1 MKAPQWKITAAATA
15 LTALIGGSRTS
26 FGLFLSPLNTATGLG
41 MAQISLAAA
50 VGQLAAGLALPIVGA
65 LARRHGTARVI
76 TVGACVLAASTA
88 LVSLANGM
96 LALVFLML
104 VIQTAGTAVAS
115 NALLLGEVSR
125 RAPADERGLASGIV
139 GAGGPAGQLL
149 FAPLVTLLI
158 GREGWVSAL
167 WGIAALALFALP
179 LSLSFKPRERDLKAP
194 PAAAQQSTD
203 GALRDHRFWL
213 VAASFGI
220 CGFHVAFLSI
230 HMPGVIEQCGLS
242 TAFSGGWLALA
253 GAANM
258 AGSIGIGVLMR
269 RWASAPLLMA
279 IYTMRAA
286 SVALF
291 LVAPPSPWVLLLFA
305 VAMGATYMAALP
317 PTAELLTRHFGV
329 QRLSALLG
337 AIMLFHQVRSFAGAW
352 LGGIAVE
359 HTGSY
364 TPLWLA
370 DMALAMVAA
379 ALQWP
384 LRPAAPPAAPSAGF
398 RGRPVCAAASA
409 RPSA

>member
-15 LTALIGGSRTS
+15 LTALIAGSRTS
-26 FGLFLSPLNTATGLG
+26 FGLFLSPINTATGLG
-41 MAQISLAAA
+41 MASIGLAAA
-50 VGQLAAGLALPIVGA
+50 FGQLAAGLAPPFVSA
-65 LARRHGTARVI
+65 LARRHGTGRVI
-76 TVGACVLAASTA
+76 AIGACVLAASTA
-88 LVSLANGM
+88 LVCLANGL

-104 VIQTAGTAVAS
+104 VVSAAGTAVAS

-149 FAPLVTLLI
+149 LAPLVTLLI
-158 GREGWVSAL
+158 GREGWVAAL

-179 LSLSFKPRERDLKAP
+179 LSLSFKPRARDLQAG
-194 PAAAQQSTD
+194 PAAQATD
-203 GALRDHRFWL
+203 GALRDRRFWL

-242 TAFSGGWLALA
+242 TAFAGVWLAIA

-269 RWASAPLLMA
+269 RHASAPLLMA
-279 IYTMRAA
+279 IYGLRAV

-291 LVAPPSPWVLLLFA
+291 LIVPASPAVLLVFA
-305 VAMGATYMAALP
+305 VSMGATYMAALP
-317 PTAELLTRHFGV
+317 PTADLLTRSFGV

-337 AIMLFHQVRSFAGAW
+337 VIMLMHQVGGFAGAW

-364 TPLWLA
+364 KPLWLA
-370 DMALAMVAA
+370 DMALALVAA

-384 LRPAAPPAAPSAGF
+384 LRPAAPPAAPSAAF
-398 RGRPVCAAASA
+398 RGRPACAARPA

>member
-1 MKAPQWKITAAATA
+1 MKAPQWKVTAAATA
-15 LTALIGGSRTS
+15 LTALIAGSRTS
-26 FGLFLSPLNTATGLG
+26 FGLFLSPINTATGLG
-41 MAQISLAAA
+41 MASIGLAAA
-50 VGQLAAGLALPIVGA
+50 GGQLAAGLALPFVSA
-65 LARRHGTARVI
+65 LARRHGTGRVI
-76 TVGACVLAASTA
+76 AIGACVLAASTA
-88 LVSLANGM
+88 LVCWAHGL

-104 VIQTAGTAVAS
+104 VVSAAGTAVAS

-149 FAPLVTLLI
+149 LAPLVTLLI
-158 GREGWVSAL
+158 GREGWVAAL

-179 LSLSFKPRERDLKAP
+179 LSLSFKPRARDLQAA
-194 PAAAQQSTD
+194 PAAQATD
-203 GALRDHRFWL
+203 GALRDRRFWL

-242 TAFSGGWLALA
+242 TAFAGVWLAIA

-258 AGSIGIGVLMR
+258 AGSIGVGVLMR
-269 RWASAPLLMA
+269 RHASAPLLMA
-279 IYTMRAA
+279 IYGLRAV

-291 LVAPPSPWVLLLFA
+291 LIVPASPAALLVFA
-305 VAMGATYMAALP
+305 VSMGATYMAALP
-317 PTAELLTRHFGV
+317 PTADLLTRSFGV

-337 AIMLFHQVRSFAGAW
+337 VIMLVHQVGGFAGAW

-359 HTGSY
+359 HTGGY
-364 TPLWLA
+364 APLWLA
-370 DMALAMVAA
+370 DMTLALVAA

-384 LRPAAPPAAPSAGF
+384 LRPAAPLATPSAASPC
-398 RGRPVCAAASA
+398 RPACAAASA
-409 RPSA
+409 RRSA

>member
-15 LTALIGGSRTS
+15 LTALIAGSRTS
-26 FGLFLSPLNTATGLG
+26 FGLFLSPINTATGLG
-41 MAQISLAAA
+41 MASISLAAA
-50 VGQLAAGLALPIVGA
+50 FGQLAAGLALPFVTA
-65 LARRHGTARVI
+65 LARRHGTGRVI
-76 TVGACVLAASTA
+76 ASGACLLAASTA
-88 LVSLANGM
+88 LVGLANGL

-104 VIQTAGTAVAS
+104 VVQAAGAAVAS

-125 RAPADERGLASGIV
+125 RAPAEERGLASGIV

-158 GREGWVSAL
+158 AREGWIAAL

-179 LSLSFKPRERDLKAP
+179 LSLSFKPRARDLQAT
-194 PAAAQQSTD
+194 PAAQATG
-203 GALRDHRFWL
+203 GALRDQRFWL
-213 VAASFGI
+213 IAASFGI

-242 TAFSGGWLALA
+242 TGFAGLWLAIA

-269 RWASAPLLMA
+269 RQASAPLLMA
-279 IYTMRAA
+279 IYGLRAA

-291 LVAPPSPWVLLLFA
+291 LIVPPSPVALLVFA
-305 VAMGATYMAALP
+305 VSMGATYMAALP
-317 PTAELLTRHFGV
+317 PTAELLTRSFGV

-337 AIMLFHQVRSFAGAW
+337 TIMLVHQVGGFAGAW

-359 HTGSY
+359 RTGGY
-364 TPLWLA
+364 APLWLA
-370 DMALAMVAA
+370 DMALAGVAA

-384 LRPAAPPAAPSAGF
+384 LRPAAPPAAPSAAC
-398 RGRPVCAAASA
+398 RGRPVCAARPA

>member
-1 MKAPQWKITAAATA
+1 
-15 LTALIGGSRTS
+15 
-26 FGLFLSPLNTATGLG
+26 
-41 MAQISLAAA
+41 
-50 VGQLAAGLALPIVGA
+50 
-65 LARRHGTARVI
+65 
-76 TVGACVLAASTA
+76 
-88 LVSLANGM
+88 
-96 LALVFLML
+96 ML
-104 VIQTAGTAVAS
+104 VIQAAGTAVAS

-158 GREGWVSAL
+158 GREGWVAAL

-179 LSLSFKPRERDLKAP
+179 LSLSFKPRARDLKAQA
-194 PAAAQQSTD
+194 PAAQPTD

-230 HMPGVIEQCGLS
+230 HMPGVIERCGLS
-242 TAFSGGWLALA
+242 TAFAGLWLAIA

-269 RWASAPLLMA
+269 GRASAPLLMA
-279 IYTMRAA
+279 IYGLRAA
-286 SVALF
+286 AIALF
-291 LVAPPSPWVLLLFA
+291 LIVPSSPAALLAFA
-305 VAMGATYMAALP
+305 VSMGATYMAALP
-317 PTAELLTRHFGV
+317 PTADLLTRSFGV

-337 AIMLFHQVRSFAGAW
+337 VIMLVHQVGGFAGAW

-359 HTGSY
+359 HTGGY
-364 TPLWLA
+364 APLWLA
-370 DMALAMVAA
+370 DMALALVAA

-384 LRPAAPPAAPSAGF
+384 LRPAALPAAPSAAS
-398 RGRPVCAAASA
+398 RGRPACAAASA